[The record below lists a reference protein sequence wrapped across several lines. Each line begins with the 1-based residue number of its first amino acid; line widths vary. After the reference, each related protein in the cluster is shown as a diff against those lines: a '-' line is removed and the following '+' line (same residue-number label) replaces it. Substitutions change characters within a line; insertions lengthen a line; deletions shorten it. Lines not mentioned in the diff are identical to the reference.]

1 VTGQTFLSVQLDT
14 EGLDTQECLSREQM
28 STEQDQ
34 AREIA
39 ERIAR
44 RVSAERSP
52 SIHPQQSSEVS
63 SELASVRAGL
73 SELQRKIS
81 QLEAKIATTPSREP
95 AAVRSFPSAAKP
107 MPTTHSPWLAGINSS
122 YSHPSQEKF
131 GVEEATVAEL
141 VDFFE
146 KEKTCSV
153 EPGGKP
159 CDHCAMC
166 SSRGF

>member
-1 VTGQTFLSVQLDT
+1 
-14 EGLDTQECLSREQM
+14 M
-28 STEQDQ
+28 STELDQ

-39 ERIAR
+39 ERVAR
-44 RVSAERSP
+44 RMSSIAGSTPKAP
-52 SIHPQQSSEVS
+52 SKKPEVTA
-63 SELASVRAGL
+63 ELAAVRDGL
-73 SELQRKIS
+73 SELQRKLA
-81 QLEAKIATTPSREP
+81 QLEEKITIGSPER
-95 AAVRSFPSAAKP
+95 RSSYQPSATRQQAFDSHAQPKP
-107 MPTTHSPWLAGINSS
+107 VLITHSPWLAGVNAP

-131 GVEEATVAEL
+131 GVEEATVSEL

-146 KEKTCSV
+146 KEKMCTV

>member
-1 VTGQTFLSVQLDT
+1 MNPEL
-14 EGLDTQECLSREQM
+14 
-28 STEQDQ
+28 DQ

-39 ERIAR
+39 ERVAR
-44 RVSAERSP
+44 RVADVSGSTSKPANPRP
-52 SIHPQQSSEVS
+52 EVS
-63 SELASVRAGL
+63 AELASVRAGL
-73 SELQRKIS
+73 SELQRKID
-81 QLEAKIATTPSREP
+81 QLETKFSSDASSIVNTGPSSEP
-95 AAVRSFPSAAKP
+95 RSPTKP
-107 MPTTHSPWLAGINSS
+107 ILVTHSPWLAGVNAP

-131 GVEEATVAEL
+131 GVEEATVTEL

-146 KEKTCSV
+146 KEKMCSV

>member
-1 VTGQTFLSVQLDT
+1 
-14 EGLDTQECLSREQM
+14 M
-28 STEQDQ
+28 STELDQ
-34 AREIA
+34 AREVA

-44 RVSAERSP
+44 RVSSIAGSSP
-52 SIHPQQSSEVS
+52 KTSSRKPEVS
-63 SELASVRAGL
+63 AELAAVRDGL
-73 SELQRKIS
+73 SELQRKLA
-81 QLEAKIATTPSREP
+81 QLEAKISSEPSRE
-95 AAVRSFPSAAKP
+95 RESHRPSIPSPQAFDSHAQPKP
-107 MPTTHSPWLAGINSS
+107 VLITHSPWLAGVNAP

-131 GVEEATVAEL
+131 GVEEATVSEL

-146 KEKTCSV
+146 KEKVCSV

>member
-1 VTGQTFLSVQLDT
+1 
-14 EGLDTQECLSREQM
+14 M
-28 STEQDQ
+28 STELDQ
-34 AREIA
+34 AREVA

-44 RVSAERSP
+44 RVSGISGSP
-52 SIHPQQSSEVS
+52 SKTPRVKPELS
-63 SELASVRAGL
+63 SELEAVRAGL
-73 SELQRKIS
+73 SDLQRKIAR
-81 QLEAKIATTPSREP
+81 LEAKMSSEP
-95 AAVRSFPSAAKP
+95 AADRPGYRPSSPGPQAFDAHAQPKP
-107 MPTTHSPWLAGINSS
+107 VLITQSPWLAGVNAP

-131 GVEEATVAEL
+131 GVEEATVSEL

-146 KEKTCSV
+146 KEKMCSV

>member
-1 VTGQTFLSVQLDT
+1 MSA
-14 EGLDTQECLSREQM
+14 M
-28 STEQDQ
+28 STESDQ
-34 AREIA
+34 ARLVA

-44 RVSAERSP
+44 RLSDSP
-52 SIHPQQSSEVS
+52 IANVPDDNLSG
-63 SELASVRAGL
+63 ELAAMRAGLTDLQKRLAQIEAKVRAG
-73 SELQRKIS
+73 EV
-81 QLEAKIATTPSREP
+81 PSPGYTKQTQTRP
-95 AAVRSFPSAAKP
+95 VPL
-107 MPTTHSPWLAGINSS
+107 THSPWLAGVNASMA
-122 YSHPSQEKF
+122 HPSQEKF

-146 KEKTCSV
+146 KEKTCSL

>member
-1 VTGQTFLSVQLDT
+1 MSA
-14 EGLDTQECLSREQM
+14 M
-28 STEQDQ
+28 STESDQ
-34 AREIA
+34 ARLVA

-44 RVSAERSP
+44 RLSDSP
-52 SIHPQQSSEVS
+52 IANVPNDNLSG
-63 SELASVRAGL
+63 ELAAMRAGLTDLQKRLAQIEAKVRAGEVP
-73 SELQRKIS
+73 SPGYTKQS
-81 QLEAKIATTPSREP
+81 QTRPVPL
-95 AAVRSFPSAAKP
+95 
-107 MPTTHSPWLAGINSS
+107 THSPWLAGVNASMA
-122 YSHPSQEKF
+122 HPSQEKF

-146 KEKTCSV
+146 KEKTCSL